1 MKIRVPFLAI
11 VASLLLTTVAA
22 APTALP
28 ASAPAVQSAATMAA
42 LPDPPKPVSGSLLPC
57 PVTQPNTD
65 RSPDNGVTQ
74 FEGGYGN
81 DDLWTN
87 LWMLGEG
94 RVLFEPGGS
103 GFVLQDGSLGIKWAW
118 YRHVPGYLTIDGRR
132 LDAPAPPLRYEI
144 PANYGL
150 TGFQVLALIFPTPG
164 CWEVTGRVG
173 DASLTFVKL
182 VERLGDGPSWR
193 PDETS

>member
-42 LPDPPKPVSGSLLPC
+42 LPDPPKPVSCSLLPC

-65 RSPDNGVTQ
+65 RSPDNGVTR
-74 FEGGYGN
+74 FEGGYEN
-81 DDLWTN
+81 DYLWTN
-87 LWMLGEG
+87 IWMLGQG

-103 GFVLQDGSLGIKWAW
+103 GFVLKDGSLGIKWAW
-118 YRHVPGYLTIDGRR
+118 YRYVAGPLTIKGHR
-132 LDAPAPPLRYEI
+132 LDAPAPPLRADFEKHNG
-144 PANYGL
+144 P
-150 TGFQVLALIFPTPG
+150 GFQPMYLIFPTPG
-164 CWEVTGRVG
+164 CWEVTGRVN
-173 DASLTFVKL
+173 DESLTFVTL
-182 VERLGDGPSWR
+182 VERLGDGPNWR